1 MQKKGWIISG
11 VTVLV
16 LLLAAAAILL
26 LKLGQQGAA
35 DEKWSDYDDY
45 GWA

>member
-11 VTVLV
+11 VTALV
-16 LLLAAAAILL
+16 LILAAAAILM
-26 LKLGQQGAA
+26 LKISQQGASN
-35 DEKWSDYDDY
+35 EKWSDYDDY

>member
-1 MQKKGWIISG
+1 
-11 VTVLV
+11 VLI
-16 LLLAAAAILL
+16 LAAAAILL
-26 LKLGQQGAA
+26 LKLAHQGAS